1 MTNLLIPKQMYCL
14 PDFKMS
20 LFSEPIEVTLK
31 FHQNQFL
38 KDFIVIYT
46 NFNFT
51 RSSIREKE
59 NLNITKNVL

>member
-1 MTNLLIPKQMYCL
+1 
-14 PDFKMS
+14 MS

-59 NLNITKNVL
+59 NVNITKNVL